1 MKETIIVI
9 PAFEPEGKLVD
20 FVGDLKEVGY
30 EKIIVVDDG
39 SGVEYRSIFSSVE
52 LMDVVVLHHLKN
64 MGKGQALRTAFF
76 FIDTKKDWQGPIITA
91 DADGQHLIKDIMKV
105 ELALEKYPQRLVLG
119 IRDFD
124 GENVPFKSRQGNK
137 ITKRYFKFITGVNCP
152 DTQTGLRGIPKSM
165 LKFALDVEGDRYEY
179 EMNFLVEAS
188 KKTSFYYVPIT
199 TVYENNNA
207 CSHFRPVQDSLR
219 IYGRPLRFL
228 ISSLTG
234 ASVDLL
240 LFYLLTLALSFPHS
254 QQILV
259 ATVVARVCS
268 GIVNFFMNKH
278 FSFKS
283 RGKTSYEG
291 VKYLSLFMG
300 QMLLSAAGVSLLSM
314 LLPNMAAK
322 IAVDCLLFVLSYIIQ
337 KQWVFANERNMY
349 SFRRF
354 VV

>member
-9 PAFEPEGKLVD
+9 PAYEPEGKLVD

-52 LMDVVVLHHLKN
+52 LMDVVVLHHMKN

-91 DADGQHLIKDIMKV
+91 DADGQHLIKDITKV

-119 IRDFD
+119 VRDFD

-137 ITKRYFKFITGVNCP
+137 ITSRYFKLITGVNCP
-152 DTQTGLRGIPKSM
+152 DTQTGLRGIPNSM

-188 KKTSFYYVPIT
+188 KQTSFYYVPIT

-228 ISSLTG
+228 VSSLTG

-240 LFYLLTLALSFPHS
+240 LFYLLTLSLSFPHS

-291 VKYLSLFMG
+291 VKYLSLFVG

-349 SFRRF
+349 SLRRF

>member
-9 PAFEPEGKLVD
+9 PAYEPEGKLVD

-137 ITKRYFKFITGVNCP
+137 ITKRYFKLITGVNCP
-152 DTQTGLRGIPKSM
+152 DTQTGLRGIPRSM

-179 EMNFLVEAS
+179 EMN
-188 KKTSFYYVPIT
+188 
-199 TVYENNNA
+199 
-207 CSHFRPVQDSLR
+207 
-219 IYGRPLRFL
+219 FL

-291 VKYLSLFMG
+291 VKYLFLFMG

-349 SFRRF
+349 SLRRF